1 VLLQPYVENALRH
14 GIRYL
19 ENVDGIISLSF
30 IEHNNFLECIIE
42 DNGIGR
48 KKAMEL
54 KAENPIEYQSRG
66 MSLTAER
73 IALLNEG
80 KERKIEVI
88 IEDLK
93 DQEGHVAGTRIRV
106 LFPV

>member
-1 VLLQPYVENALRH
+1 MLLQPYVENALRH

-19 ENVDGIISLSF
+19 KDVDGLIRLAF
-30 IEHNNFLECIIE
+30 YERAGVLECIIE

-48 KKAMEL
+48 VKAMEL
-54 KAENPIEYQSRG
+54 KAANPIEYQSRG

-80 KERKIEVI
+80 KERKIEVV
-88 IEDLK
+88 IEDMK
-93 DQEGHVAGTRIRV
+93 DKDGNATGTRVRLI
-106 LFPV
+106 FPG